1 MRRKVIKAEKTI
13 EVTITI
19 SASEVKLLIDHLIKV
34 EMMKSAGMVGTPGI
48 EDQIG
53 QRVLDEVIK
62 VSKER

>member
-1 MRRKVIKAEKTI
+1 MKEFEI
-13 EVTITI
+13 TITI

-53 QRVLDEVIK
+53 QRVLDEVIR